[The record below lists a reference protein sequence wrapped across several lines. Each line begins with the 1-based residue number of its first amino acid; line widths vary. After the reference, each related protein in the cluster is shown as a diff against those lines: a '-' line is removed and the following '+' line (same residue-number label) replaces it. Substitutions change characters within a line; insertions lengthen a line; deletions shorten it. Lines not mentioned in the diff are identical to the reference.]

1 MKKFNLSIVVFFL
14 LSLILLSS
22 TGISQTE
29 RTTLMVGDKM
39 VYEGTSTAAYLMYAR
54 SFEIIV
60 EDNSTYPIKG
70 MIIFTDNRSNN
81 LTNVNL
87 EPYIV
92 RPQWAAGPENFPIQN
107 TTQSYMRECWQNSTE
122 KNSVLEI
129 GINGG
134 LFAEQE
140 RQAVRLT
147 FQYNYTVPNRLNN
160 SINDSVVASIRYVW
174 DYTFGILLQQHVEI
188 SNLNDSSLSG
198 EYTITLKETTLWSL
212 PTEGIPGYPVMIIGI
227 FMISTITVI
236 INKIKRRISNE

>member
-39 VYEGTSTAAYLMYAR
+39 VYEGTSTAAYRMYAR
-54 SFEIIV
+54 SFEIII
-60 EDNSTYPIKG
+60 EENSTYPIKG
-70 MIIFTDNRSNN
+70 MIVFKDNSSNN

-87 EPYIV
+87 EPFVV

-129 GINGG
+129 GIIGG
-134 LFAEQE
+134 LFADQE
-140 RQAVRLT
+140 RQAVRLS

-160 SINDSVVASIRYVW
+160 TINDFVISNIVYIW
-174 DYTFGILLQQHVEI
+174 DYTFGILLQQMVQI
-188 SNLNDSSLSG
+188 NNLNDSSLTG
-198 EYTITLKETTLWSL
+198 AYNITLTETSLWSL
-212 PTEGIPGYPVMIIGI
+212 PTEGIPGYPIMSVGI
-227 FMISTITVI
+227 FMVSTITFLMKK
-236 INKIKRRISNE
+236 INRRMANE